1 MDVDEVL
8 AELAAR
14 AESSRWNESWT
25 YDADAYAR
33 RAADWVAIARV
44 TGRLR
49 IVPAP
54 DPRIAHAIED
64 VLWTTP
70 SDNWFHADQ
79 VTHVI
84 GSLAHDPNAPNEP
97 SFADHAF
104 ALLAAHADPNMPK
117 RLDELADRTMIEA
130 DCNGVEMAERL
141 RALSRELAARFDAG

>member
-64 VLWTTP
+64 VLSTTP

-84 GSLAHDPNAPNEP
+84 GSLAHDPNA
-97 SFADHAF
+97 
-104 ALLAAHADPNMPK
+104 
-117 RLDELADRTMIEA
+117 RTS
-130 DCNGVEMAERL
+130 
-141 RALSRELAARFDAG
+141 RASPTTRSRCSRRMRIPTCRSGSTSSPTAR